1 MHPIMKSMRSS
12 LAKGDAEEVVDC
24 GIAQKGDEAFA
35 GRAQMSR
42 DKRSS
47 HVEPPKAK
55 DLFRDAEPKMAE
67 ERDLK
72 YHAGNAI
79 QLDRNKCLTPTD
91 FSPDFPGS
99 NAAMRHVEAAEMQRD
114 ALHTRSLEKWA
125 HDSFMAHARVLL
137 CKHSTRLG
145 MLYISDFLQMY
156 VSSPPRHEL
165 AMQMVAIQ
173 QHVDSPPLRRILKD
187 ITKQSSS
194 GSLSNKWFLD
204 LVEVLQMVL
213 EEESSISTQLS
224 AIGVVCNRMSL
235 HFAKRACGGHYPTAD
250 KLAKTSVYFRR
261 IIMALL
267 VLADKLGCYE
277 RNSVSRRPKRKVDK
291 DIEVGDETYMFSLK
305 SALEEPESDED
316 DDDDEES
323 SEEEVS
329 DIVAD

>member
-1 MHPIMKSMRSS
+1 MKSMRSS
-12 LAKGDAEEVVDC
+12 LAKGDADDVVDC
-24 GIAQKGDEAFA
+24 GIAQKGDDAFST
-35 GRAQMSR
+35 RAQMSR
-42 DKRSS
+42 DKRNSQ
-47 HVEPPKAK
+47 VEAPKAK
-55 DLFRDAEPKMAE
+55 DLFRDTETRMAE

-72 YHAGNAI
+72 YHAGNSI
-79 QLDRNKCLTPTD
+79 ELDRNKCLSPSD

-99 NAAMRHVEAAEMQRD
+99 NAALRHAEAAELQRD
-114 ALHTRSLEKWA
+114 AVHTRSLEKWA

-173 QHVDSPPLRRILKD
+173 QHVESPPLRRILKD
-187 ITKQSSS
+187 LTKQNSN

-213 EEESSISTQLS
+213 EEESSVSTQLS
-224 AIGVVCNRMSL
+224 AIGVICNRMSL
-235 HFAKRACGGHYPTAD
+235 HFAKRASGGHYPTAD

-267 VLADKLGCYE
+267 TLADKLGCYE
-277 RNSVSRRPKRKVDK
+277 RNSVSRRPKRKADK
-291 DIEVGDETYMFSLK
+291 DIEDGDETYMFSLK
-305 SALEEPESDED
+305 SALEEPESDEED
-316 DDDDEES
+316 DES

-329 DIVAD
+329 DFVVD